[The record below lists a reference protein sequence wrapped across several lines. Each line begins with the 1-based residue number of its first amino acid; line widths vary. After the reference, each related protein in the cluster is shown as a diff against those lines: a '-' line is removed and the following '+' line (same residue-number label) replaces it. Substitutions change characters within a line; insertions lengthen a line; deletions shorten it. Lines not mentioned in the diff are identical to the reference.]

1 VTMSMRADNEN
12 LMVGRHHIF
21 LVDDDEAVR
30 DALRLFLES
39 RDFAVREF
47 VSAEALLDVIRDS
60 DSGVI
65 VLDLRLNGLSGLEL
79 QTELNS
85 RGIELPIIFIS
96 GHGTVSDCAS
106 ALRQGATD
114 FVEKPFDN
122 DVLLRHIERGLQ
134 QENARKQLRLARHV
148 LETRLAKLTP
158 REKEVMQYVVE
169 GVSNKQAAE
178 RLGVSSRTIEV
189 HRSRIMLKMG
199 ANSLPELVRM
209 AVTTGMLD
217 L

>member
-1 VTMSMRADNEN
+1 VIRAGNGDVMTE
-12 LMVGRHHIF
+12 RHNVF
-21 LVDDDEAVR
+21 LVDDDDAVR

-39 RDFAVREF
+39 RGFVVHEFA
-47 VSAEALLDVIRDS
+47 SAEALLAKISEDG
-60 DSGVI
+60 SGVI
-65 VLDLRLNGLSGLEL
+65 VLDLRLKGLSGLEL
-79 QTELNS
+79 QSELKS

-114 FVEKPFDN
+114 FIEKPFDN
-122 DVLLRHIERGLQ
+122 DVLLRHIEQGLQ
-134 QENARKQLRLARHV
+134 QESTRKHQRLTRRT

-169 GVSNKQAAE
+169 GVSNKQVAE

-199 ANSLPELVRM
+199 ATSLPELVRM
-209 AVTTGMLD
+209 AVTTGMLG

>member
-1 VTMSMRADNEN
+1 MRADNGDVITE
-12 LMVGRHHIF
+12 RHNIF
-21 LVDDDEAVR
+21 LVDDDDAVR

-39 RDFAVREF
+39 RGFIVHEFASGE
-47 VSAEALLDVIRDS
+47 SLLAEIEAE

-79 QTELNS
+79 QSELKS

-106 ALRQGATD
+106 ALRHGATD
-114 FVEKPFDN
+114 FIEKPFDN
-122 DVLLRHIERGLQ
+122 DVLLQNIERSLQ
-134 QENARKQLRLARHV
+134 QESSRKHQRLTRRS
-148 LETRLAKLTP
+148 LETRLSKLTP
-158 REKEVMQYVVE
+158 REKEVMRYVVE
-169 GVSNKQAAE
+169 GVSNKQVAE

-199 ANSLPELVRM
+199 ATSLPELVRM
-209 AVTTGMLD
+209 AVSAGMLG

>member
-1 VTMSMRADNEN
+1 MSMRADNEN

-169 GVSNKQAAE
+169 GISNKQAAE